1 MMLMPKY
8 MPLRPCHWTKRH
20 FLIGVIPFIPLF
32 IFAQTSSLNTGNAW
46 VGELSYGFQTP
57 SGDLSARFGSNFSL
71 GAGFQWMS
79 KESNWLIGI
88 QGQFLFGQ
96 RVKEDVL
103 SPLRTAEGFLIGND
117 RDPADIQL
125 RERGGYLGLQIG
137 KLVSLDQNNPRS
149 GLRISLGGG
158 ILQHRIR
165 IQKDPVRTVAQL
177 EGDYAK
183 GYDRLTNGPALYQ
196 WAGYQVFSKNGQVNF
211 YVGLEAIQGF
221 TRGRRDWQ
229 FDVQQPYTGSR
240 LDLLWGI
247 RAGLTL
253 PVYYGSTEKIWY

>member
-1 MMLMPKY
+1 MEYFLTGILFWP
-8 MPLRPCHWTKRH
+8 PLAAS
-20 FLIGVIPFIPLF
+20 
-32 IFAQTSSLNTGNAW
+32 AQASPLNTGKAW
-46 VGELSYGFQTP
+46 VGEVSYGFQIP
-57 SGDLSARFGSNFSL
+57 SGDLSARFGPNVSL
-71 GAGFQWMS
+71 GAGIQWMS
-79 KESNWLIGI
+79 QKSNWLIGV

-96 RVKEDVL
+96 RVEEDVL
-103 SPLRTAEGFLIGND
+103 STLRTAEGFIIGND

-125 RERGGYLGLQIG
+125 RERGGYLGIQVG
-137 KLVSLDQNNPRS
+137 KLFSLDQDNPRS

-158 ILQHRIR
+158 SLQHRIQ

-196 WAGYQVFSKNGQVNF
+196 WTGYQVFSKNRQVNF
-211 YVGLEAIQGF
+211 YIGLETIQGF

-229 FDVQQPYTGSR
+229 FDLQQPYTGAR

-253 PVYYGSTEKIWY
+253 PIYYGSTEKIWY

>member
-1 MMLMPKY
+1 MSGISKLTA
-8 MPLRPCHWTKRH
+8 PLFWKH
-20 FLIGVIPFIPLF
+20 FLAGILLCSPLPAF
-32 IFAQTSSLNTGNAW
+32 LQTSSLNTGNAW
-46 VGELSYGFQTP
+46 MGEVSYGFQVP

-71 GAGFQWMS
+71 GAGIQWMS
-79 KESNWLIGI
+79 KESNWLIGV

-96 RVKEDVL
+96 QVNEDVL

-117 RDPADIQL
+117 RTPADIQL

-137 KLVSLDQNNPRS
+137 KLFSLDQNNPRS

-158 ILQHRIR
+158 LLQHRIR
-165 IQKDPVRTVAQL
+165 IQKDPARTVAQL
-177 EGDYAK
+177 EGNYAK

-196 WAGYQVFSKNGQVNF
+196 WAGYQVFSKNRQVNF
-211 YVGLEAIQGF
+211 YIGLEAIQGF

-229 FDVQQPYTGSR
+229 FDLQQPYTSDR

>member
-1 MMLMPKY
+1 MSRLSKQIIP
-8 MPLRPCHWTKRH
+8 PLWRY
-20 FLIGVIPFIPLF
+20 FLTGILICAPL
-32 IFAQTSSLNTGNAW
+32 AASLQTSPLNTGNAW
-46 VGELSYGFQTP
+46 VGEVSYGFQVP
-57 SGDLSARFGSNFSL
+57 AGDLSPRFGANFSL
-71 GAGFQWMS
+71 GAGFHWMS
-79 KESNWLIGI
+79 KESNWMLGM
-88 QGQFLFGQ
+88 QGQFLFGA

-103 SPLRTAEGFLIGND
+103 SPLRTTEGFLIGND
-117 RDPADIQL
+117 RNPADIQL

-137 KLVSLDQNNPRS
+137 KLFSMDKDNPRS

-177 EGDYAK
+177 EGNYAK

-196 WAGYQVFSKNGQVNF
+196 WAGYQVFSNNRQVNL
-211 YVGLEAIQGF
+211 YIGLEAIQGF

-229 FDVQQPYTGSR
+229 FDLQQPYTGAR

-247 RAGLTL
+247 RAGLAL
-253 PVYYGSTEKIWY
+253 PIYYGSTEKIWY